1 MVFAEYHNDT
11 LSLKTNQCKY
21 RKLIFH
27 SVAKIIQLRKE
38 SFFQPKKLYTVLLDY
53 PFWILKSKILLL
65 GFSCDPMAKHP
76 PAKAGDT
83 SSIPGPGRSHIP
95 RGN

>member
-21 RKLIFH
+21 RKLIFR

-38 SFFQPKKLYTVLLDY
+38 SFFKPKKLYTVLLDY
-53 PFWILKSKILLL
+53 PF
-65 GFSCDPMAKHP
+65 
-76 PAKAGDT
+76 
-83 SSIPGPGRSHIP
+83 
-95 RGN
+95 